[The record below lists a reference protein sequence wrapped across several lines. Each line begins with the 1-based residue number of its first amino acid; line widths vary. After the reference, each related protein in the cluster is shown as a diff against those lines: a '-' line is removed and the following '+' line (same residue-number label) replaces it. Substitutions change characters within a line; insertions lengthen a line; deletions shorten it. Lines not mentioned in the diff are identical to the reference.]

1 VPTALDLER
10 RLAELG
16 ELVDAWTREELA
28 RGISEA
34 AAEFGGMLEYH
45 LGWRDAQLRLLTPP
59 APAGKKLR
67 PGLALLVCEAVA
79 GTFEPAR
86 PAAVALELVHNF
98 SLVHDDIQDRGELRR
113 HRPALWT
120 VWGAEQ
126 GINAGDALFALAQVA
141 VLREPT
147 ALAASMAAELNRAC
161 VLLAEGQY
169 LDIALQRG
177 TLAPGLEA
185 YQAMIARKTGVLF
198 ACAARLG
205 AMAGGAAPEIQ
216 AAYASFGHELGLAFQ
231 EQDDI
236 LGVWG
241 KSEDTGK
248 PPAADVV
255 ERKRGLPAAVALSR
269 ADAPAWLAE
278 FFARQNGSVHRDE
291 VARVIAHFDA
301 LNLRP
306 QLEAQVASHYERAL
320 AALERAAPREPARGY
335 LAAIGDL
342 LVSRTA

>member
-1 VPTALDLER
+1 VCQAVS
-10 RLAELG
+10 G
-16 ELVDAWTREELA
+16 V
-28 RGISEA
+28 IEA
-34 AAEFGGMLEYH
+34 A
-45 LGWRDAQLRLLTPP
+45 RS
-59 APAGKKLR
+59 
-67 PGLALLVCEAVA
+67 
-79 GTFEPAR
+79 
-86 PAAVALELVHNF
+86 AAVALELVHNF

-126 GINAGDALFALAQVA
+126 AINAGDALFALAQLA
-141 VLREPT
+141 LLRQPT
-147 ALAASMAAELNRAC
+147 ALAAGMAAELNRAC

-177 TLAPGLEA
+177 WLPATLEA
-185 YQAMIARKTGVLF
+185 YQAMIARKTAVLF

-205 AMAGGAAPEIQ
+205 AMAGGAPPEVQ

-231 EQDDI
+231 QQDDI

-241 KSEDTGK
+241 TPEDTGK

-269 ADAPAWLAE
+269 PDAPAWLAE
-278 FFARQNGSVHRDE
+278 FFSARDDGAVTAAATEKTD

-301 LNLRP
+301 LNLRAE
-306 QLEAQVASHYERAL
+306 LEARVAEHYRQAR
-320 AALERAAPREPARGY
+320 AALEAAGPKPPARDY
-335 LAAIGDL
+335 LAAICQL
-342 LVSRTA
+342 LVSRKA